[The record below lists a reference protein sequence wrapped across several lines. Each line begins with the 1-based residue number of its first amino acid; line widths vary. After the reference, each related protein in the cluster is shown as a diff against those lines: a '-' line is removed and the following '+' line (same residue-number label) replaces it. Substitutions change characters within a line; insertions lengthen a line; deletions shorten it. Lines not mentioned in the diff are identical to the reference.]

1 MAVTDLL
8 IEGLR
13 LMAIGMGIVFAFL
26 ALLVGV
32 LRLMSMAAM
41 RLAPEPLV
49 AQLPAAV
56 PAHSAGEDPALTAV
70 IAAAVA
76 RYRRDHPR
84 P

>member
-13 LMAIGMGIVFAFL
+13 LMAIGMSIVFTFL
-26 ALLVGV
+26 LLLVGV
-32 LRLMSMAAM
+32 LRLMSLVAM
-41 RLAPEPLV
+41 RLAPEPLA
-49 AQLPAAV
+49 AQVPAAG
-56 PAHSAGEDPALTAV
+56 PAPAAGDDPALTAV
-70 IAAAVA
+70 IGAAIA